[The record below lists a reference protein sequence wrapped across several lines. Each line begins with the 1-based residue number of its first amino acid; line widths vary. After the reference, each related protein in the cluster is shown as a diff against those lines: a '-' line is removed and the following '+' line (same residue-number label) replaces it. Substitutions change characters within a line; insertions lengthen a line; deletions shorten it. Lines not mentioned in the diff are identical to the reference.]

1 MEAAVGITYW
11 AGVFVYATY
20 VYFRKTDA
28 SQHQVLRRLI
38 TMVHAIFW
46 PIALV
51 IYGLMGA
58 LRGDTAD
65 DTTAAS
71 ARILGGGQDEEATA
85 PIGGGRPRIRDP
97 FEDA

>member
-11 AGVFVYATY
+11 AGVFIYATY

-46 PIALV
+46 PIALA
-51 IYGLMGA
+51 IYGVMGA
-58 LRGDTAD
+58 LRSDAAD
-65 DTTAAS
+65 DTSAAS
-71 ARILGGGQDEEATA
+71 ARILGDDPEEAVA
-85 PIGGGRPRIRDP
+85 PVAGGRPQIRDP